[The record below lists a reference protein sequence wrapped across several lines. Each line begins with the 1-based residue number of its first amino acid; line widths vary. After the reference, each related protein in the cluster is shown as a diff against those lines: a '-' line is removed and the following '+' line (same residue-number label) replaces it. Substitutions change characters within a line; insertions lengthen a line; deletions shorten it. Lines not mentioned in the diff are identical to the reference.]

1 MCGHAGFQATT
12 KNHRKGTKKV
22 QKLRHGPW
30 TTPFETRRLFL
41 LQLMSLFEYLWFMTV
56 YDWLMTL
63 SDLDEIQIHNSDVFL
78 LVLLTEPHQEEFKDQ
93 SGEQIKTRLL
103 NFVPFQWTSKG
114 LVLPIELESTPSM
127 NPTWSNMGNFLMLFF
142 HFMPRNWKFTW
153 VWKPSNNRTDW
164 SSVNYN
170 FNWVKFYNT
179 SDISSKLV

>member
-142 HFMPRNWKFTW
+142 HFTPRNWKFTW

-164 SSVNYN
+164 SSVN
-170 FNWVKFYNT
+170 
-179 SDISSKLV
+179 

>member
-78 LVLLTEPHQEEFKDQ
+78 LVLLTEPHQEEFQDQ

-142 HFMPRNWKFTW
+142 ISRQGTEKSHGSGNHQTIELIEVVSIRISTGLNFTI
-153 VWKPSNNRTDW
+153 RL
-164 SSVNYN
+164 
-170 FNWVKFYNT
+170 T
-179 SDISSKLV
+179 SLRS